1 MTELKLISENYS
13 VNKIEGNIKFEGHF
27 MFENNLI
34 KNFNVMVTKDDNI
47 EGNISY
53 NEDNERTSYTFNVMM
68 MDIQY
73 MVILDSCIKEIKE
86 QLIKQ

>member
-1 MTELKLISENYS
+1 MTELKLVSENYS
-13 VNKIEGNIKFEGHF
+13 VSKSESNIKFEGHF

-53 NEDNERTSYTFNVMM
+53 NEDNERASYTFNVMT